1 MPTEYTEGTAIP
13 VNSNMWWGEN
23 GTSWVLTSN
32 NSQVC
37 AGDLTPSGNNAQMAN
52 CTISASA
59 GTHQLQVIL
68 SNAAGSS
75 ASAEKTI
82 YVVSENGTP
91 PDPQPI
97 PDPEFVE
104 TPAKPVIAL
113 MDTNQ
118 SAGDITVSWNM
129 WWGVNG
135 SSWTL
140 ESNGSEVCNN
150 TLTVNGNNAQ
160 HGSCTVN
167 FAKGSY
173 DLQVLLTNA
182 AGSTASD
189 IKTISVGDAGGG
201 VVGSSETPLPTDYSS
216 PGLRKHKP
224 YSNTTNSV
232 VGAYF
237 VEWGIYGRN
246 YQPAQIPASNLTHL
260 LYGFIPICGP
270 NQSLQEANPSGYSVL
285 LQSCQGKQDFE
296 VTVHDQYAALDKLY
310 PGDDDAQD
318 YKGVFN
324 QLRRIKLANPDLV
337 IVPSV
342 GGWTLSDP
350 FYYLDNAANRKV
362 FVDSMVEFLNTYTFF
377 DGVDIDWEYPGG
389 GGANADLGKES
400 DGETYVTL
408 MQDLR
413 TALDTL
419 ESETGRQYQLTS
431 AVGVSPAK
439 ISQVD
444 YAQASPYMDYIFA
457 MSYDYY
463 GAWSEDLGHHAGLY
477 PTASAIHEGF
487 SGDETVTNLLTAGV
501 PAHKLAVGVAMYGR
515 GWKGVSNMTSQDPF
529 SGKGGGPISLT
540 MNNGHW
546 EAGVVD
552 YFRIVQEMLGG
563 DPNSSGVN
571 GWSAGYDDTAKAPYV
586 WKPSTGELITYE
598 NGKSA
603 KTKAEYVRQRG
614 LAGTFSWEIDAD
626 NGDILNAVHEGLG
639 HPQE

>member
-1 MPTEYTEGTAIP
+1 
-13 VNSNMWWGEN
+13 MWWGEN
-23 GTSWVLTSN
+23 GTSWILMSN

-37 AGDLTPSGNNAQMAN
+37 SGDLTPNSNNAQKAS
-52 CTISASA
+52 CTIAPA
-59 GTHQLQVIL
+59 IGTHQLQVVL
-68 SNAAGSS
+68 SNATGSS
-75 ASAEKTI
+75 TSAVKTVN
-82 YVVSENGTP
+82 VVSGDGTS
-91 PDPQPI
+91 PDPQPT
-97 PDPEFVE
+97 PDPELGDA
-104 TPAKPVIAL
+104 PAKPVIAW

-135 SSWTL
+135 SSWAL

-189 IKTISVGDAGGG
+189 VKTISVGGAGGG
-201 VVGSSETPLPTDYSS
+201 VVGSSETPLPTDYAS

-224 YSNTTNSV
+224 YNNTTNSV

-260 LYGFIPICGP
+260 LYAFIPICGP
-270 NQSLQEANPSGYSVL
+270 NQSLQDANPSGYSAL
-285 LQSCQGKQDFE
+285 QQSCQGKQDFE
-296 VTVHDQYAALDKLY
+296 VTVHDTYAALDKLY
-310 PGDDDAQD
+310 PSDNDAQD

-337 IVPSV
+337 ILPSV

-350 FYYLDNAANRKV
+350 FYYFDNAANRNV
-362 FVDSMVEFLNTYTFF
+362 FVDSMIEFLKTYTFF

-408 MQDLR
+408 MKDLR
-413 TALDTL
+413 TALDAL
-419 ESETGRQYQLTS
+419 ESETGRDYQLTS

-439 ISQVD
+439 ISKID
-444 YAQASPYMDYIFA
+444 YSQASPYMDYIFA

-477 PTASAIHEGF
+477 PTGNAIHPGF

-501 PAHKLAVGVAMYGR
+501 PANKLVLGVAMYGR

-529 SGKGGGPISLT
+529 SGKGNGPISLT
-540 MNNGHW
+540 MSNGHW

-552 YFRIVQEMLGG
+552 YFRVVEEMLGG

-571 GWSAGYDDTAKAPYV
+571 GWSAVYDDTAKSPYV
-586 WKPSTGELITYE
+586 WKASTGELITYE

-626 NGDILNAVHEGLG
+626 NGDILNAAHEGLG
-639 HPQE
+639 HPQQ